1 MPIQLVVE
9 NLNASIDDK
18 VVLHDLAVTAQAG
31 HILALMGKGGCGKS
45 TFLRVINRMAEEGG
59 AVVSGHIMLD
69 NSSIFMQDISLLR
82 QKVGMVFTEPVLFA
96 GNILG
101 NITAGLRLQGIKK
114 KQKLEECAEETLGY
128 MGILEEFRDLLY
140 TDASYLNRSQAQ
152 LVCIARALA
161 LRPGLLL
168 MDAEDFAV
176 FAAYLVQWFHTVG
189 FFYRAEEGAAG
200 EAAFREVRSV
210 PLRGLRPAMFLD
222 LPPETLL
229 EITDKQHTDRRSAA
243 RSKTRSGRHDGK
255 ENGL

>member
-161 LRPGLLL
+161 VEPEVLL
-168 MDAEDFAV
+168 MDEPTSALDPISTSKIEELCMELKGKYTIVIVTHNMQQALRIADTTAFFLLGDMVEVGATDQLFSMPRDKRTED
-176 FAAYLVQWFHTVG
+176 Y
-189 FFYRAEEGAAG
+189 
-200 EAAFREVRSV
+200 
-210 PLRGLRPAMFLD
+210 
-222 LPPETLL
+222 
-229 EITDKQHTDRRSAA
+229 IT
-243 RSKTRSGRHDGK
+243 GRFG
-255 ENGL
+255 

>member
-101 NITAGLRLQGIKK
+101 NITAGLRLQGIK
-114 KQKLEECAEETLGY
+114 
-128 MGILEEFRDLLY
+128 
-140 TDASYLNRSQAQ
+140 
-152 LVCIARALA
+152 
-161 LRPGLLL
+161 
-168 MDAEDFAV
+168 
-176 FAAYLVQWFHTVG
+176 
-189 FFYRAEEGAAG
+189 
-200 EAAFREVRSV
+200 
-210 PLRGLRPAMFLD
+210 
-222 LPPETLL
+222 
-229 EITDKQHTDRRSAA
+229 
-243 RSKTRSGRHDGK
+243 
-255 ENGL
+255 

>member
-59 AVVSGHIMLD
+59 AVVSGHVMLD

-168 MDAEDFAV
+168 MDEPTRLLDSMTSMKVEDMMFNLKKDCTIVVAV
-176 FAAYLVQWFHTVG
+176 HSPQMAG
-189 FFYRAEEGAAG
+189 RIAEET
-200 EAAFREVRSV
+200 
-210 PLRGLRPAMFLD
+210 AMMEDGTVLEWGRTSD
-222 LPPETLL
+222 LFYHP
-229 EITDKQHTDRRSAA
+229 QHLHTEQFVS
-243 RSKTRSGRHDGK
+243 SKFA
-255 ENGL
+255 

>member
-114 KQKLEECAEETLGY
+114 KQKLEECAEETLG
-128 MGILEEFRDLLY
+128 
-140 TDASYLNRSQAQ
+140 
-152 LVCIARALA
+152 
-161 LRPGLLL
+161 
-168 MDAEDFAV
+168 
-176 FAAYLVQWFHTVG
+176 
-189 FFYRAEEGAAG
+189 
-200 EAAFREVRSV
+200 
-210 PLRGLRPAMFLD
+210 
-222 LPPETLL
+222 
-229 EITDKQHTDRRSAA
+229 
-243 RSKTRSGRHDGK
+243 
-255 ENGL
+255 